1 MNICSYLY
9 LNKTLNNRKAY
20 IFDNEL
26 NLLSYVSNNL
36 NIPDIKEET
45 IEENEIVDEEI
56 KEEIT
61 INSPQITD
69 NYVEPVYTPV
79 AEIIEEPVIDNSYEK
94 IEYNEINNT
103 EITPTYIPEP
113 VIQNNYCNIYNTH
126 FSYPVNTSID
136 TIINDIVGSI
146 DSNTEYY
153 IDYYSLNPNITG
165 SYTVFI
171 TGNNINHSI
180 TVDII

>member
-9 LNKTLNNRKAY
+9 LNKILDNRKAY

-36 NIPDIKEET
+36 NISDIKEET
-45 IEENEIVDEEI
+45 IEENEIVDEQI

-61 INSPQITD
+61 INSLPITD
-69 NYVEPVYTPV
+69 NYVKSVYTSQ
-79 AEIIEEPVIDNSYEK
+79 AEIIEEPVIDNSYVE
-94 IEYNEINNT
+94 IEYSEVNNT
-103 EITPTYIPEP
+103 EITPTNIPEQ
-113 VIQNNYCNIYNTH
+113 VIQDNYCNVYNTH

-146 DSNTEYY
+146 DSNSKYS